1 MKHISIRRIG
11 KKLMAISM
19 AAVASVTMMLAAA
32 PTASAVN
39 TADYTPQDEII
50 PLPAPIYNWKNSNKV
65 LRFKVKRPNGGSGT
79 VGAAMRLM
87 DQFGNYRTNFIS
99 YTFLGSGVASI
110 CTGGTMAPILYSG
123 GWYEVIIPVKNLNTF
138 PYPQN
143 SAEYLSSSQSGR
155 QTLYYLEN
163 RNFYYKDIEITE
175 TVDPDRNPSRFHVN
189 QLNLSMINKNDII
202 PNDPHHHCGDDSVAM
217 WKYSNKKISFDFKPT
232 NAHNYGNDKFTVYLQ
247 TITETGSWKGIA
259 DSIKVNVVT
268 GECTL
273 PGATVTTLSNGW
285 KHIDLPL
292 NKFTVRNDQI
302 TNAATRTLD
311 VVGFDWVNHSF
322 EMRNFKV
329 A

>member
-32 PTASAVN
+32 PTASAESSTV
-39 TADYTPQDEII
+39 YTPNDNFIS
-50 PLPAPIYNWKNSNKV
+50 LPAPIYNWKNSNKV
-65 LRFKVKRPNGGSGT
+65 LKFKVKKGTSGAR
-79 VGAAMRLM
+79 GDAMRLM
-87 DQFGNYRTNFIS
+87 DGRGNYRTNFIR
-99 YTFLGSGVASI
+99 YTFPGSGVASI

-143 SAEYLSSSQSGR
+143 SAEYLSSSQSGC
-155 QTLYYLEN
+155 QTLYYIEN
-163 RNFYYKDIEITE
+163 RGYYYKEFEIIEN
-175 TVDPDRNPSRFHVN
+175 VDPDRSVSRFHVN
-189 QLNLSMINKNDII
+189 KLNLSMNDKNDII
-202 PNDPHHHCGDDSVAM
+202 PNDPYHHYGDDSVAM

-232 NAHNYGNDKFTVYLQ
+232 NAHNYGSDKFTVYLQ

-259 DSIKVNVVT
+259 NSITVNVVT
-268 GECTL
+268 GACTL

-285 KHIDLPL
+285 THIDLPL